1 MDLLRSSFSLA
12 MIVTNCERLSTL
24 RNFSKHN
31 FHTCAYYPNNMG
43 TEYLTLRILPDEHIN
58 EKDTIILQGPKHYTE
73 AIKKEVESLRKR
85 EKASWPQ
92 VWMYLEAISN
102 SFFELHTTI
111 EDRMVFKRK

>member
-1 MDLLRSSFSLA
+1 MDLLRSSSLA

-24 RNFSKHN
+24 RNFSNHH
-31 FHTCAYYPNNMG
+31 FHTHAYYPSNMRE
-43 TEYLTLRILPDEHIN
+43 EYLTVRILPDERIN

-73 AIKKEVESLRKR
+73 AIKKEVESLSKR

-111 EDRMVFKRK
+111 EDRMVFERK